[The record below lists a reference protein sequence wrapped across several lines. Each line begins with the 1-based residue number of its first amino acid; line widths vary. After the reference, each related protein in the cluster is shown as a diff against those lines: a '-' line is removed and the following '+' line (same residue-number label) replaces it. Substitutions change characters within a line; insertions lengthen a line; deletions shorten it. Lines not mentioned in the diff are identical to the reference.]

1 MERKPSNNDLNNLGD
16 SLATVSE
23 VNIDILPSE
32 RMKNG
37 SEKSGCEHIPEN
49 KKAKYLNVSENSKI
63 RSSTPPVKEDGLQQ
77 RTKQAFK
84 SDNVK
89 SEQSPV
95 DAIGGGDDTSKL
107 LQPLS
112 KDQKLTDLVMHL
124 CFLEKKNL

>member
-23 VNIDILPSE
+23 INIDILPSE

-37 SEKSGCEHIPEN
+37 SEKSGSEHIPEN
-49 KKAKYLNVSENSKI
+49 KKAKYLNVPENSKV

-84 SDNVK
+84 CDSVK
-89 SEQSPV
+89 SKQSAV

-124 CFLEKKNL
+124 CFFEKKNL